1 MSLSL
6 ELGQG
11 IEADFKKET
20 GFLAG
25 FIYSTNRHWGNG
37 VEPNS
42 LLSKERKGSKIYT
55 HTYIFP
61 LSFGLY

>member
-1 MSLSL
+1 M
-6 ELGQG
+6 GQG

-25 FIYSTNRHWGNG
+25 FIYSTNFSEPQFSASLYCRHWGNG

-42 LLSKERKGSKIYT
+42 LLSK
-55 HTYIFP
+55 
-61 LSFGLY
+61 